1 MNNSIVKKL
10 FGDDLMDAM
19 REKLSEFQICNYD
32 VDTLYSALKSTNES
46 VRIGLY
52 LMALENNFDDLAYK
66 LNKVNNMLNVR
77 RKKDFIL
84 AYKKKETDK
93 FLATLGKPDK
103 ISLMKDLGV
112 DVELNQRIHFTKEQ
126 RDYYEILS
134 NSILLDQK
142 SDGRDGID
150 QFVTY
155 KKEDKKEEA

>member
-19 REKLSEFQICNYD
+19 REKLSEFQIGNYD
-32 VDTLYSALKSTNES
+32 IDTLYSALKSTNES

-52 LMALENNFDDLAYK
+52 LMALENNFDDLAYRLK
-66 LNKVNNMLNVR
+66 KVNNMLNIR

-142 SDGRDGID
+142 SDERNGID